1 MKEGLSLIGII
12 DTSSNSPSS
21 PYTCPLAWKM
31 LMELVDVNTSWP
43 TTVILFCTYDF
54 LMLRPFTQLM
64 CIEWQYRNLT
74 LSVEVSL
81 PVGARGARDP
91 IF

>member
-12 DTSSNSPSS
+12 DTSSNCPSL
-21 PYTCPLAWKM
+21 PYIFSLSLVWKM

-54 LMLRPFTQLM
+54 LMLKPFTQLM

-74 LSVEVSL
+74 LNVEVSL
-81 PVGARGARDP
+81 QRGCST
-91 IF
+91 FS